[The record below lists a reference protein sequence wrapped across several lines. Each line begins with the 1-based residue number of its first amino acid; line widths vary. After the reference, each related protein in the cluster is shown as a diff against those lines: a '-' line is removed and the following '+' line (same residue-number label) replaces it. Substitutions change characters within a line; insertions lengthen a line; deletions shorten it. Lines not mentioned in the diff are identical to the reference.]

1 MFVPLAEPRPMAKA
15 GRPKKDQP
23 EMTMVRISKETNKL
37 AREAGAHF
45 DEGIAAYVDRVVK
58 ERAIADLNE
67 IARKRT
73 DETEA
78 KKKGKGG
85 ES

>member
-23 EMTMVRISKETNKL
+23 EMTMVRISKETNRL

-45 DEGIAAYVDRVVK
+45 DEGIAAYVDRVVR
-58 ERAIADLNE
+58 ERAIADLDQ
-67 IARKRT
+67 I
-73 DETEA
+73 A
-78 KKKGKGG
+78 KKRLKKTGTDKDGG
-85 ES
+85 APP